1 MQSQKD
7 ASVLVVSLI
16 NNKYDKAFNK
26 YDINCL
32 VSLTCKYYI
41 VDITNTLQNRF
52 FLDLGQYILIK
63 VDKETAIA
71 SIALFLIFCL
81 VCKTVT
87 RVATVF
93 RRVET

>member
-63 VDKETAIA
+63 VGKETAIA

-87 RVATVF
+87 RVVTVF

>member
-7 ASVLVVSLI
+7 ASVLFVSLI
-16 NNKYDKAFNK
+16 NNKYDKTFNK

-81 VCKTVT
+81 ACKTVI
-87 RVATVF
+87 RVVTVF
-93 RRVET
+93 LRVET